1 MENWKRSGVRRRPL
15 RAAQGGSGGK
25 ASASS
30 ALRCAVLEILLNR
43 LGPGDHARLAR
54 RLVAVI
60 EGAAPVALIIWG
72 NRPMEMPAVISEIQ
86 DKENR
91 VKYRVLAYRK
101 LERAELIQAVALY
114 LRQQRKKPKR
124 GTLVTIV
131 TTIGSSG

>member
-1 MENWKRSGVRRRPL
+1 
-15 RAAQGGSGGK
+15 
-25 ASASS
+25 
-30 ALRCAVLEILLNR
+30 
-43 LGPGDHARLAR
+43 
-54 RLVAVI
+54 
-60 EGAAPVALIIWG
+60 
-72 NRPMEMPAVISEIQ
+72 MEMPAVISEIQ